1 MPLRRLIRTRF
12 GPCGVAAAVSLPKRL
27 SRAATSVLQIGVWF
41 MRLLGVSVY
50 PEGNVIDLGVY
61 KLQVAEARAGLNYL
75 FPLLAIG

>member
-1 MPLRRLIRTRF
+1 
-12 GPCGVAAAVSLPKRL
+12 
-27 SRAATSVLQIGVWF
+27 

>member
-27 SRAATSVLQIGVWF
+27 SRAATSV
-41 MRLLGVSVY
+41 VSVY